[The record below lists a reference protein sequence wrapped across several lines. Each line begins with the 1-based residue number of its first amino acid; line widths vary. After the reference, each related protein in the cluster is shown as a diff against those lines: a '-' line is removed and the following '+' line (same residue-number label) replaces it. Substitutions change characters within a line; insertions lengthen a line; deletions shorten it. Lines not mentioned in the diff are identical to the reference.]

1 MEARKRL
8 RELVDAKEILVLPGA
23 YDALS
28 ARLAEAAGFPCVY
41 MTGYGQSASKLGAP
55 DVGLMTMS
63 EMVERAKDM
72 CAAVSVPVICDGD
85 TGFGNVVNLVRTVRE
100 YERAGA
106 AAIQLEDQTTPKKC
120 GHMLGRQVVD
130 AEEMVNKIRA
140 AAAARQDP
148 DFLIIARTD
157 ARTNHGVEEAIRR
170 ARLYEQAGADIIFVE
185 SLESVEEMRM
195 VNETIAKPTIA
206 NMVETG
212 RTPLLTAAQLQEIGY
227 DKESGVYLF
236 LNNIGQNLFMGFVIC
251 LLCLIHVDGEP
262 IAEIGDVFKNGT
274 NWQII
279 FAVGSVI
286 AIGGAM
292 AADVCGVAT
301 WLLSI
306 FQGIFGGMS
315 IVTVVIIV
323 CVLSCLITQFFS
335 NSATAILFLTA
346 LAPLAVV
353 LYQEGINVSV
363 FPALIGT
370 GTLTAC
376 LLPSGSG
383 QSAIMLSTD
392 IFADDGQQWALSKGI
407 VVLVAVT
414 LAIVASGIISI
425 LVL

>member
-28 ARLAEAAGFPCVY
+28 ARLGFPCVY

-106 AAIQLEDQTTPKKC
+106 AAIQLEDQTMPKKC

-130 AEEMVNKIRA
+130 AEEMVSKIRA

-148 DFLIIARTD
+148 NFLIIARTD

-170 ARLYEQAGADIIFVE
+170 AKLYEQAGADIIFVE

-227 DKESGVYLF
+227 DMVVFPISALFVAAKAVYDMLMD
-236 LNNIGQNLFMGFVIC
+236 LR
-251 LLCLIHVDGEP
+251 
-262 IAEIGDVFKNGT
+262 ANGT
-274 NWQII
+274 TRNCLDEMMSFSQFNDFIGLPLVRELEENR
-279 FAVGSVI
+279 FDSV
-286 AIGGAM
+286 AKK
-292 AADVCGVAT
+292 
-301 WLLSI
+301 LR
-306 FQGIFGGMS
+306 
-315 IVTVVIIV
+315 
-323 CVLSCLITQFFS
+323 
-335 NSATAILFLTA
+335 
-346 LAPLAVV
+346 
-353 LYQEGINVSV
+353 
-363 FPALIGT
+363 
-370 GTLTAC
+370 
-376 LLPSGSG
+376 
-383 QSAIMLSTD
+383 
-392 IFADDGQQWALSKGI
+392 
-407 VVLVAVT
+407 
-414 LAIVASGIISI
+414 
-425 LVL
+425 

>member
-157 ARTNHGVEEAIRR
+157 ART
-170 ARLYEQAGADIIFVE
+170 
-185 SLESVEEMRM
+185 
-195 VNETIAKPTIA
+195 
-206 NMVETG
+206 
-212 RTPLLTAAQLQEIGY
+212 PLLTAAQLQEIGY
-227 DKESGVYLF
+227 DMVVFPISTLFVAAKAVYDMLAD
-236 LNNIGQNLFMGFVIC
+236 LR
-251 LLCLIHVDGEP
+251 
-262 IAEIGDVFKNGT
+262 ANGT
-274 NWQII
+274 TKNYMDRMMSFSQ
-279 FAVGSVI
+279 FNDF
-286 AIGGAM
+286 IG
-292 AADVCGVAT
+292 
-301 WLLSI
+301 LSLVRELEENR
-306 FQGIFGGMS
+306 FG
-315 IVTVVIIV
+315 
-323 CVLSCLITQFFS
+323 
-335 NSATAILFLTA
+335 
-346 LAPLAVV
+346 
-353 LYQEGINVSV
+353 NVEKK
-363 FPALIGT
+363 LR
-370 GTLTAC
+370 
-376 LLPSGSG
+376 
-383 QSAIMLSTD
+383 
-392 IFADDGQQWALSKGI
+392 
-407 VVLVAVT
+407 
-414 LAIVASGIISI
+414 
-425 LVL
+425 

>member
-106 AAIQLEDQTTPKKC
+106 AAIQLEDQTMPKKC

-157 ARTNHGVEEAIRR
+157 ALAVNGWDDVED
-170 ARLYEQAGADIIFVE
+170 RLGSYVEAGAD
-185 SLESVEEMRM
+185 M
-195 VNETIAKPTIA
+195 V
-206 NMVETG
+206 
-212 RTPLLTAAQLQEIGY
+212 
-227 DKESGVYLF
+227 F
-236 LNNIGQNLFMGFVIC
+236 
-251 LLCLIHVDGEP
+251 VDGIKTLE
-262 IAEIGDVFKNGT
+262 DVEQYRK
-274 NWQII
+274 
-279 FAVGSVI
+279 
-286 AIGGAM
+286 
-292 AADVCGVAT
+292 
-301 WLLSI
+301 L
-306 FQGIFGGMS
+306 
-315 IVTVVIIV
+315 
-323 CVLSCLITQFFS
+323 
-335 NSATAILFLTA
+335 
-346 LAPLAVV
+346 
-353 LYQEGINVSV
+353 
-363 FPALIGT
+363 
-370 GTLTAC
+370 
-376 LLPSGSG
+376 
-383 QSAIMLSTD
+383 QSRP
-392 IFADDGQQWALSKGI
+392 
-407 VVLVAVT
+407 
-414 LAIVASGIISI
+414 
-425 LVL
+425 

>member
-170 ARLYEQAGADIIFVE
+170 ARLYEQAGADII
-185 SLESVEEMRM
+185 SWSRWRAWRKCAWS
-195 VNETIAKPTIA
+195 TRPSPSPPSPTWWK
-206 NMVETG
+206 
-212 RTPLLTAAQLQEIGY
+212 Q
-227 DKESGVYLF
+227 
-236 LNNIGQNLFMGFVIC
+236 
-251 LLCLIHVDGEP
+251 
-262 IAEIGDVFKNGT
+262 
-274 NWQII
+274 
-279 FAVGSVI
+279 AVHH
-286 AIGGAM
+286 
-292 AADVCGVAT
+292 
-301 WLLSI
+301 
-306 FQGIFGGMS
+306 F
-315 IVTVVIIV
+315 
-323 CVLSCLITQFFS
+323 
-335 NSATAILFLTA
+335 
-346 LAPLAVV
+346 
-353 LYQEGINVSV
+353 
-363 FPALIGT
+363 
-370 GTLTAC
+370 
-376 LLPSGSG
+376 
-383 QSAIMLSTD
+383 
-392 IFADDGQQWALSKGI
+392 
-407 VVLVAVT
+407 
-414 LAIVASGIISI
+414 
-425 LVL
+425 

>member
-170 ARLYEQAGADIIFVE
+170 ELSRKLDAMICHERFTQYKTAATEAEREQARQRY
-185 SLESVEEMRM
+185 LES
-195 VNETIAKPTIA
+195 
-206 NMVETG
+206 
-212 RTPLLTAAQLQEIGY
+212 IG
-227 DKESGVYLF
+227 
-236 LNNIGQNLFMGFVIC
+236 M
-251 LLCLIHVDGEP
+251 P
-262 IAEIGDVFKNGT
+262 
-274 NWQII
+274 
-279 FAVGSVI
+279 
-286 AIGGAM
+286 
-292 AADVCGVAT
+292 ADFR
-301 WLLSI
+301 W
-306 FQGIFGGMS
+306 
-315 IVTVVIIV
+315 
-323 CVLSCLITQFFS
+323 
-335 NSATAILFLTA
+335 
-346 LAPLAVV
+346 
-353 LYQEGINVSV
+353 
-363 FPALIGT
+363 
-370 GTLTAC
+370 
-376 LLPSGSG
+376 
-383 QSAIMLSTD
+383 
-392 IFADDGQQWALSKGI
+392 
-407 VVLVAVT
+407 
-414 LAIVASGIISI
+414 
-425 LVL
+425 